1 MPFLLLTNYP
11 FCYNQT
17 YPNIEYIII
26 DGGSTDGTVNI
37 IKKYTDKIAFW
48 VSEPDKGIY
57 DAMNKGIRIA
67 TGDWINFMNSGDRFA
82 QTEVLTLLFDHNFC
96 LSSYGG
102 IYGDAMFTQSGE
114 PVGYFQNKPFWNLKY
129 KICRNGNLS
138 SKLVCSYGF
147 SQIFFV

>member
-1 MPFLLLTNYP
+1 
-11 FCYNQT
+11 
-17 YPNIEYIII
+17 
-26 DGGSTDGTVNI
+26 
-37 IKKYTDKIAFW
+37 
-48 VSEPDKGIY
+48 
-57 DAMNKGIRIA
+57 MNKGIRIA

-129 KICRNGNLS
+129 KFVGMGICHQSLFVRMDLAKSFLFNIKYKICADYDMCYKLYNSGYQFKYFPILISYFDRSGIS
-138 SKLVCSYGF
+138 STDL
-147 SQIFFV
+147 IRD